1 MPDSASAESTNP
13 LQKKVV
19 KILTKAEF
27 LEQTKSKYKL
37 SGYAY
42 QLVSNI
48 LDYVKLQNLNETEQH
63 AATKSMLKDVIELS
77 DDDLN
82 NLEL

>member
-1 MPDSASAESTNP
+1 M
-13 LQKKVV
+13 
-19 KILTKAEF
+19 TKAEF
-27 LEQTKSKYKL
+27 LEQTKNKYKL

-48 LDYVKLQNLNETEQH
+48 LDYIKLQNLNETEQH
-63 AATKSMLKDVIELS
+63 AAIKSMLKDVIELS